1 MKSSCTAS
9 AKTTCLLQKNCKIVD
24 TFLPEVYNGHYNIVR
39 SKSIMAVTIK
49 DVAALAGVST
59 STVSRVCN
67 NNPAISKETQERV
80 RRAMA
85 ELGYEGSSPAEA
97 PAPQPIKMIGIVLP
111 PSDRDAYENNFFL
124 KAVRGISQVC
134 NQRQVATTIITGS
147 DQDELLHSVKTLHL
161 SGRIDGFIL
170 LSSRKQ
176 EVVMDY
182 LCEQGI
188 LYVLVGKPHES
199 AAATPCIDNDNLL
212 AGRDAADYLYNL
224 GHRRIAY
231 LGKSRDHLYAS
242 DRQAGWQ
249 LSLLLHGLTMPEEYR
264 VEMDHVYSNDTPLQT
279 LLSREDRPTGF
290 VVSDDL
296 LALALERVC
305 SKIGLSIP
313 GDISIIAFN
322 NSLYSQLASP
332 QLTSVD
338 INSYQLGQEAAAQII
353 SYLDNPNLRTTRVI
367 VPHRIVERD
376 SCARLCSGK

>member
-1 MKSSCTAS
+1 
-9 AKTTCLLQKNCKIVD
+9 
-24 TFLPEVYNGHYNIVR
+24 
-39 SKSIMAVTIK
+39 MAVTIK

-85 ELGYEGSSPAEA
+85 ELGYEGASPAEA

-111 PSDRDAYENNFFL
+111 PSDRDAYENIFFL
-124 KAVRGISQVC
+124 KAMRGISQVC
-134 NQRQVATTIITGS
+134 NQRQTATTIITGK
-147 DQDELLHSVKTLHL
+147 DYPELLHSVKTLHL

-170 LSSRKQ
+170 LYSRKND
-176 EVVMDY
+176 VVTDY

-188 LYVLVGKPHES
+188 LYVIVGKPHET
-199 AAATPCIDNDNLL
+199 AAATPCIDNDNLA

-224 GHRRIAY
+224 GHRRIAC
-231 LGKSRDHLYAS
+231 LGKGKNHLYAA

-249 LSLLLHGLTMPEEYR
+249 LSLLLHGLTVQPEYC
-264 VEMDHVYSNDTPLQT
+264 VEMEHVYSDDTALQA
-279 LLSREDRPTGF
+279 LLSREDRPTAF

-305 SKIGLSIP
+305 AKTGLSIP
-313 GDISIIAFN
+313 EDISIIAFN

-338 INSYQLGQEAAAQII
+338 INAYQLGQEAAAQVI
-353 SYLDNPNLRTTRVI
+353 SYLEDPNLRTTRVI
-367 VPHRIVERD
+367 VPHRIVERS
-376 SCARLCSGK
+376 SCAKIN